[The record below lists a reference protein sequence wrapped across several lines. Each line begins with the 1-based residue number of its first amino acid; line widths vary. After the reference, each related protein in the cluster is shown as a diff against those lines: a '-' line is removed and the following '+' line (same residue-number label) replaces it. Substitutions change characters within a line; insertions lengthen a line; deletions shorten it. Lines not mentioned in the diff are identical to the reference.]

1 MLKVLGALLVIG
13 SFTGIGITQRQQFRR
28 RVIALGDMLSALD
41 MISAELSF
49 HLTSIPDIVAKL
61 AADTRSSICGLFQP
75 MQQLMRQD
83 DNLSMTFKWM
93 KSMREYGASVGLTQ
107 DDVVIL
113 CDLAEF
119 IGKYDVQAQLNS
131 IAYVKTRLTKQL
143 DIASMEMKSKGNVYR
158 TCCVA
163 AGILL
168 VLVLI

>member
-1 MLKVLGALLVIG
+1 MLKILGALLVIG
-13 SFTGIGITQRQQFRR
+13 SFTGIGMTQRQQFRR

-75 MQQLMRQD
+75 MQQ
-83 DNLSMTFKWM
+83 FKWM

-131 IAYVKTRLTKQL
+131 IAYAKTRLTKQL

>member
-1 MLKVLGALLVIG
+1 
-13 SFTGIGITQRQQFRR
+13 
-28 RVIALGDMLSALD
+28 
-41 MISAELSF
+41 
-49 HLTSIPDIVAKL
+49 
-61 AADTRSSICGLFQP
+61 

-131 IAYVKTRLTKQL
+131 IAYAKTRLTKQL

>member
-1 MLKVLGALLVIG
+1 MLKILGVLLVIG
-13 SFTGIGITQRQQFRR
+13 SFTGIGMTQRQQFRR

-75 MQQLMRQD
+75 MQD

-113 CDLAEF
+113 CDLAKF

-131 IAYVKTRLTKQL
+131 IAYAKTRLTKQL

>member
-1 MLKVLGALLVIG
+1 MLKILGALLVIG
-13 SFTGIGITQRQQFRR
+13 SFTGIGMTQRQQFRR

-83 DNLSMTFKWM
+83 ANLSMTFKWM

-131 IAYVKTRLTKQL
+131 IAYAKTRLTKQL